1 MLDIST
7 CITFPGTRYL
17 GGLRPAPTPPG
28 VPVIITL
35 PFSSVVPEL
44 KYEIKYGTPKS
55 KSPTLSSCLTSPLI
69 MVFRWSLAGSLIK
82 SAFTKTGPSGANV
95 SNPLLNPHWGM
106 RPANAGSLCNFLEE
120 MSFPHVYAP
129 TYDSASASETSLQ
142 SRPRTRHWEHS
153 QTRDAGSEENKDVPV
168 HPHSLL
174 GRLVQ
179 F

>member
-1 MLDIST
+1 MRQRRILDHDNIDNGTYYHANLTPFFNVPISDIST
-7 CITFPGTRYL
+7 SITFPGTRYL

-35 PFSSVVPEL
+35 PFCSVVPEL

-95 SNPLLNPHWGM
+95 SNPLLNPH
-106 RPANAGSLCNFLEE
+106 
-120 MSFPHVYAP
+120 
-129 TYDSASASETSLQ
+129 
-142 SRPRTRHWEHS
+142 
-153 QTRDAGSEENKDVPV
+153 
-168 HPHSLL
+168 
-174 GRLVQ
+174 
-179 F
+179 